1 MMNLNALKIDPEFQ
15 GKIPPL
21 TFEELEQLENQN
33 QALKVR
39 LQQKEAEVTE
49 LLSYVEEMMKEKGD
63 SCVCWNEWCTSF

>member
-1 MMNLNALKIDPEFQ
+1 MPSSESSVRK
-15 GKIPPL
+15 
-21 TFEELEQLENQN
+21 ELEQLENQN

-63 SCVCWNEWCTSF
+63 SCVCWNEWCTFF

>member
-1 MMNLNALKIDPEFQ
+1 MPSSESSVRK
-15 GKIPPL
+15 
-21 TFEELEQLENQN
+21 ELEQLENQN